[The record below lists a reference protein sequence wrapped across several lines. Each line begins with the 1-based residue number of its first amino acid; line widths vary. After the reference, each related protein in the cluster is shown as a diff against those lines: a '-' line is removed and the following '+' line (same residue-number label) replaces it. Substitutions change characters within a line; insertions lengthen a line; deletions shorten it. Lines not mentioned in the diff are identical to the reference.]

1 MRTRKLSDD
10 GLHLF
15 NIALNKYPE
24 KYCIESGIK
33 CYGKLKQILHNLW
46 TTNYDIELDMTKK
59 AMRNSSKTLYSFL
72 KQDGD
77 IIPHLIN
84 NAVINII
91 MLILTKDKKLC
102 NYHEIKMNYG
112 FYCNLALKAKKERDH
127 QTALLISCALQHH
140 CFHTLKITQKYKK
153 KLEELLV
160 AYGSAMNCYSKHM
173 NDFLNVNDFEY
184 LPSVMIMQM
193 QLKKT
198 NEQEKGLKF
207 IKTKSQ
213 RLITLKKSLLE
224 KMDDY
229 YNHYKDNKEI
239 VDIYNLNPLQQFDL
253 LLSSKGDK
261 ITSKLFD
268 LIGNIK
274 IHNRKSIKNIKI
286 EN

>member
-1 MRTRKLSDD
+1 
-10 GLHLF
+10 
-15 NIALNKYPE
+15 
-24 KYCIESGIK
+24 
-33 CYGKLKQILHNLW
+33 
-46 TTNYDIELDMTKK
+46 
-59 AMRNSSKTLYSFL
+59 
-72 KQDGD
+72 
-77 IIPHLIN
+77 
-84 NAVINII
+84 
-91 MLILTKDKKLC
+91 
-102 NYHEIKMNYG
+102 MNYG
-112 FYCNLALKAKKERDH
+112 FYCNLALKAKEERDH

-140 CFHTLKITQKYKK
+140 CFHTLKIRQKYKK
-153 KLEELLV
+153 KLEELIV

-229 YNHYKDNKEI
+229 YNYYKDNKEI

-261 ITSKLFD
+261 ITTKLFD
-268 LIGNIK
+268 LICKIK